1 MKSYNIKQKV
11 KVFVLIIGTAV
22 LAGCTNLDET
32 IYSSYTDEN
41 FPSSPKQYASMTG
54 PIYVA
59 AQKLFSNNHKDI
71 YKMKTSSK

>member
-41 FPSSPKQYASMTG
+41 FPSSPVCINDWTDLCG
-54 PIYVA
+54 
-59 AQKLFSNNHKDI
+59 
-71 YKMKTSSK
+71 SSEVI

>member
-11 KVFVLIIGTAV
+11 KVFVLMGTAI

-41 FPSSPKQYASMTG
+41 SIFSQAVCVNDWPDLCGSPEV
-54 PIYVA
+54 I
-59 AQKLFSNNHKDI
+59 
-71 YKMKTSSK
+71 